1 MRFPPWLAGHA
12 FVKRVY
18 QVTGLLFLGL
28 GIYVAV
34 EARRMEYSTPIGPGA
49 GFFPFWLGL
58 LMSILAVVWLGQ
70 VSLGRLVF
78 APQDFVP
85 DRAGAVRILAVLLA
99 LALLTGL
106 VDRVGY
112 CLAMLAFS
120 LGLLVGVG
128 RQPLIV
134 SLPMALTASFGLYYV
149 FRYWLGVQLPPS
161 SVEFLSNLGF

>member
-1 MRFPPWLAGHA
+1 MAGDV
-12 FVKRVY
+12 FVRRVY
-18 QVTGLLFLGL
+18 QVTGVLFLAL

-34 EARRMEYSTPIGPGA
+34 EARRMEYFTPIGPGA

-58 LMSILAVVWLGQ
+58 LMAILAVVWLGQ
-70 VSLGRLVF
+70 VSLGSLVF
-78 APQDFVP
+78 TPPDFVP
-85 DRAGAVRILAVLLA
+85 DRAGATRILAVLLA
-99 LALLTGL
+99 LVLLTGL

-134 SLPMALTASFGLYYV
+134 SLPIALAASFGLYYV
-149 FRYWLGVQLPPS
+149 FRYWLGVHLPPS
-161 SVEFLSNLGF
+161 SVAFLSNLGF

>member
-1 MRFPPWLAGHA
+1 MR
-12 FVKRVY
+12 RVY
-18 QVTGLLFLGL
+18 QVTGVLFLAL

-34 EARRMEYSTPIGPGA
+34 AARRMEYFTPIGPGA

-58 LMSILAVVWLGQ
+58 LMAVLALVWLGQ
-70 VSLGRLVF
+70 VSLGSPVVTPEDL
-78 APQDFVP
+78 VP
-85 DRAGAVRILAVLLA
+85 DRAGVTRIVAVLLA
-99 LALLTGL
+99 LVLLTGL
-106 VDRVGY
+106 IDRMGY

-134 SLPMALTASFGLYYV
+134 SLPFALTASFGFYYV

-161 SVEFLSNLGF
+161 SVELLSNLGF

>member
-1 MRFPPWLAGHA
+1 MR
-12 FVKRVY
+12 RVY
-18 QVTGLLFLGL
+18 QVTGVLFLAL
-28 GIYVAV
+28 GVYVAIA
-34 EARRMEYSTPIGPGA
+34 ARRMEYFTPIGPGA

-58 LMSILAVVWLGQ
+58 LMAVLAAVWLGQ
-70 VSLGRLVF
+70 VSLGSPVVT
-78 APQDFVP
+78 PEGFVP
-85 DRAGAVRILAVLLA
+85 DRAGVARIVAVLLA
-99 LALLTGL
+99 LVLLTGL

-134 SLPMALTASFGLYYV
+134 SLPFALTASFGFYYV

-161 SVEFLSNLGF
+161 PVELLNNLGF